1 MLFLSQGERRLAAV
15 MFTDIVGYTAL
26 AQKDEALSMSLLEE
40 HRALVRPF
48 FPRHNGREVKT
59 IGDAF
64 LVEFGSALE
73 AVRCAYDIQQSM
85 HELNGSRPPGGKVQ
99 LRIGIHLGDVIHSQ
113 GDVYG
118 DAVNVAS
125 RIEPLATPGGIC
137 ISEEVQR
144 QVKNKFEFPMASLGP
159 KELKNVSEPIE
170 VYRMV
175 MPWENE
181 AAPVE
186 LDKNRVAVLPFA
198 SMSPDPND
206 EYFADGLTEEL
217 IDKLCQVKG
226 LEVLARTSVMNY
238 KKKEKNAAQIGRELK
253 AGALLEGSVRKA
265 GNRIRVTA
273 QLINANT
280 EGHLWSSHYD
290 KDLDDIFAVQSDI
303 AEKVAG
309 ELQVRLVQ
317 EEKRSLEKRPTEST
331 EAYTYYLQG
340 RELLRER
347 AEPSLRQA
355 VTIFEKA
362 TNLDPTFAKA
372 ITGIAECYWALVNDG
387 YESYEKFVPKA
398 ELLVTKALQLDP
410 ELAEAHAILGYIGF
424 LEDNVRQGIEEA
436 KKAISLNP
444 SLADAYWVLSNVAFL
459 KQDKEEGMKALET
472 CYRLDPIRPQYIEW
486 LGDYYFYLGRE
497 DEALQ
502 HWEKTAQF
510 APAATSRVMTEYHL
524 NKGDLDKA
532 KETFSKVEK
541 LEPTSNWLPWMRG
554 FIAARMGD
562 RESALRVIKELENKW
577 TGASTLNDIA
587 FVYYALGDLDSY
599 FAYIDKATD
608 QHVMR
613 YRYVIYNPL
622 FAKSREDPRYPALLD
637 KLGKMF

>member
-1 MLFLSQGERRLAAV
+1 

-26 AQKDEALSMSLLEE
+26 TQKDEALSMSLLEE
-40 HRALVRPF
+40 HRALVRGF

-73 AVRCAYDIQQSM
+73 AVRCAYDIQQSL
-85 HELNGSRPPGGKVQ
+85 HELNDSRPADGKIQ

-118 DAVNVAS
+118 DAVNIAS

-144 QVKNKFEFPMASLGP
+144 QVRNKLEFPMVSLGA
-159 KELKNVSEPIE
+159 KELKNVSEGVE

-175 MPWENE
+175 MPWESE
-181 AAPVE
+181 VQPAQ

-206 EYFADGLTEEL
+206 ESFADGLTEEL

-290 KDLDDIFAVQSDI
+290 NNLDDIFAVQSDI

-309 ELQVRLVQ
+309 ELQIRLVQ
-317 EEKRSLEKRPTEST
+317 EERRSLEKKPTAST

-347 AEPSLRQA
+347 TEPSIRQA
-355 VTIFEKA
+355 AAIFEKA
-362 TNLDPTFAKA
+362 TSIDPSFAKA

-387 YESYEKFVPKA
+387 YESYEKFTPKA
-398 ELLVTKALQLDP
+398 ELLVSKALQLDP
-410 ELAEAHAILGYIGF
+410 DLAEAHAILGYIGF
-424 LEDNVRQGIEEA
+424 LEDNVLKGTMEA

-459 KQDKEEGMKALET
+459 KQDKEEGMSALET

-486 LGDYYFYLGRE
+486 LGDFYFYMGR
-497 DEALQ
+497 DDDALQ

-510 APAATSRVMTEYHL
+510 APSATYRVMTEYYL
-524 NKGDLDKA
+524 WKGDLEKA
-532 KETFSKVEK
+532 REMFSKVEN

-554 FIAARMGD
+554 FIAARTGD
-562 RESALRVIKELENKW
+562 RDGAMRVIRELESGW
-577 TGASTLNDIA
+577 ASTSTLNDIA

-599 FAYIDKATD
+599 FTYIDKATD

-622 FAKSREDPRYPALLD
+622 FAKSREDPRYQAVLD
-637 KLGKMF
+637 KLRRMF

>member
-1 MLFLSQGERRLAAV
+1 MAQNERRLAAI

-26 AQKDEALSMSLLEE
+26 TQKDEALSMSLLEE
-40 HRALVRPF
+40 HRALVRGF

-73 AVRCAYDIQQSM
+73 AVRCAYDIQQSL
-85 HELNGSRPPGGKVQ
+85 HELNDSRPADGKIQ

-118 DAVNVAS
+118 DAVNIAS

-144 QVKNKFEFPMASLGP
+144 QVRNKLEFPMVSLGA
-159 KELKNVSEPIE
+159 KELKNVSEGVE

-175 MPWENE
+175 MPWESE
-181 AAPVE
+181 VQPAQ

-290 KDLDDIFAVQSDI
+290 NNLDDIFAVQSDI

-309 ELQVRLVQ
+309 ELQIRLVQ
-317 EEKRSLEKRPTEST
+317 EERRSLEKKPTAST

-347 AEPSLRQA
+347 TEPSIRQA
-355 VTIFEKA
+355 AAIFEKA
-362 TNLDPTFAKA
+362 TSIDPSFAKA

-387 YESYEKFVPKA
+387 YESYEKFTPKA
-398 ELLVTKALQLDP
+398 ELLVSKALQLDP
-410 ELAEAHAILGYIGF
+410 DLAEAHAILGYIGF
-424 LEDNVRQGIEEA
+424 LEDNVLKGTMEA

-459 KQDKEEGMKALET
+459 KQDKEEGMSALET

-486 LGDYYFYLGRE
+486 LGDFYFYMGR
-497 DEALQ
+497 DDDALQ

-510 APAATSRVMTEYHL
+510 APSATYRVMTEYYL
-524 NKGDLDKA
+524 WKGDLEKA
-532 KETFSKVEK
+532 REMFSKVEN

-554 FIAARMGD
+554 FIAARTGD
-562 RESALRVIKELENKW
+562 RDGAMRVIRELESGW
-577 TGASTLNDIA
+577 ASTSTLNDIA
-587 FVYYALGDLDSY
+587 FVHYALGDLDSY
-599 FAYIDKATD
+599 FTYIDKATD

-622 FAKSREDPRYPALLD
+622 FAKSREDPRYQAVLD
-637 KLGKMF
+637 KLRRMF

>member
-1 MLFLSQGERRLAAV
+1 LAQNERRLAAI

-26 AQKDEALSMSLLEE
+26 TQKDEALSMSLLEE
-40 HRALVRPF
+40 HRALVRGF

-73 AVRCAYDIQQSM
+73 AVRCAYDIQQSL
-85 HELNGSRPPGGKVQ
+85 HELNDSRPADGKIQ

-118 DAVNVAS
+118 DAVNIAS

-144 QVKNKFEFPMASLGP
+144 QVRNKLEFPMVSLGA
-159 KELKNVSEPIE
+159 KELKNVSEGVE

-175 MPWENE
+175 MPWESE
-181 AAPVE
+181 VQPAQ

-317 EEKRSLEKRPTEST
+317 EERRSLEKRPTEST

-340 RELLRER
+340 MELLRER
-347 AEPSLRQA
+347 TEPSIRQA

-362 TNLDPTFAKA
+362 TSIDPSFAKA

-387 YESYEKFVPKA
+387 YESHEKFTPKA
-398 ELLVTKALQLDP
+398 ELLVSKALQLDP
-410 ELAEAHAILGYIGF
+410 GLAEAHAILGYIGF
-424 LEDNVRQGIEEA
+424 LEDNVQKGTMEA

-459 KQDKEEGMKALET
+459 KQDKEEGMSALET

-486 LGDYYFYLGRE
+486 LGDFYFYMGRE
-497 DEALQ
+497 DNALQ

-510 APAATSRVMTEYHL
+510 APSATYRVMTEYYL
-524 NKGDLDKA
+524 CKGDLEKA
-532 KETFSKVEK
+532 KETFSNAEK

-554 FIAARMGD
+554 FIAARTGD
-562 RESALRVIKELENKW
+562 RDGAMRSIKELESRW
-577 TGASTLNDIA
+577 ASTSTLNDIA

-622 FAKSREDPRYPALLD
+622 FAKSREDPRYQAVLD

>member
-1 MLFLSQGERRLAAV
+1 MSQGERRLAAV

-40 HRALVRPF
+40 HRALVRGF

-73 AVRCAYDIQQSM
+73 AVRCAYDIQQSL
-85 HELNGSRPPGGKVQ
+85 HELNDSRPADGKIQ

-118 DAVNVAS
+118 DAVNIAS

-144 QVKNKFEFPMASLGP
+144 QVRNKLEFPMVSLGA
-159 KELKNVSEPIE
+159 KELKNVSEGVE

-175 MPWENE
+175 MPWESE
-181 AAPVE
+181 VQPAQ

-290 KDLDDIFAVQSDI
+290 NNLDDIFAVQSDI

-309 ELQVRLVQ
+309 ELQIRLVQ
-317 EEKRSLEKRPTEST
+317 EERRSLEKKPTAST

-347 AEPSLRQA
+347 TEPSIRQA
-355 VTIFEKA
+355 AAIFEKA
-362 TNLDPTFAKA
+362 TSIDPSFAKA

-387 YESYEKFVPKA
+387 YESYEKFTPKA
-398 ELLVTKALQLDP
+398 ELLVSKALQLDP
-410 ELAEAHAILGYIGF
+410 DLAEAHAILGYIGF
-424 LEDNVRQGIEEA
+424 LEDNVLKGTMEA

-459 KQDKEEGMKALET
+459 KQDKEEGMSALET

-486 LGDYYFYLGRE
+486 LGDFYFYMGR
-497 DEALQ
+497 DDDALQ

-510 APAATSRVMTEYHL
+510 APSATYRVMTEYYL
-524 NKGDLDKA
+524 WKGDLEKA
-532 KETFSKVEK
+532 REMFSKVEN

-554 FIAARMGD
+554 FIAARTGD
-562 RESALRVIKELENKW
+562 RDGAMRVIRELESGW
-577 TGASTLNDIA
+577 ASTSTLNDIA

-599 FAYIDKATD
+599 FTYIDKATD

-622 FAKSREDPRYPALLD
+622 FAKSREDPRYQAVLD
-637 KLGKMF
+637 KLRRMF